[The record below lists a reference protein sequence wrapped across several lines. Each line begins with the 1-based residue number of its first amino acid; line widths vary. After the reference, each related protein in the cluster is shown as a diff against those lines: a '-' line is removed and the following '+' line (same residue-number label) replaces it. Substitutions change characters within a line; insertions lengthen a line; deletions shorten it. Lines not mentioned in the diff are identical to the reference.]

1 MTDHL
6 LRAFAPIT
14 DKAWRLVDE
23 EAKSRLTSRL
33 VARRLVDWSG
43 PHGWEY
49 SATSL
54 GRARTLDP
62 ATTTVDA
69 RVRVRELLPVV
80 ELRVPF
86 TVDRAELDDAA
97 RGAKDLEFADL
108 DRAAAQVAEW
118 ENTAI
123 LHGWPA
129 AQIAGIG
136 AASSHAPLP
145 LGSDELQYP
154 HKVAVAVNA
163 VRQCGIEGPFALV
176 VDPDTY
182 TRIVETTEP
191 GGRPLLDH
199 MRQVL
204 EGDVISAS
212 GVTGAILLSRR
223 GGDFVLDVGQD
234 LSVGY
239 VAHDADTVTL
249 YLEESFTFR
258 VVEPDAG
265 LALT

>member
-6 LRAFAPIT
+6 LRAFAPVA
-14 DKAWRLVDE
+14 DKAWELVDS
-23 EAKSRLTSRL
+23 EATSRLTNRL

-54 GRARTLDP
+54 GRARTVDP
-62 ATTTVDA
+62 SMTKDA

-86 TVDRAELDDAA
+86 TVARAELDDAA
-97 RGAKDLEFADL
+97 RGARDLEFADL
-108 DRAAAQVAEW
+108 DRAASQVAEW

-129 AQIAGIG
+129 AGIEGVG
-136 AASSHAPLP
+136 AASSHDPIP
-145 LGSDELQYP
+145 LGLSELEYP
-154 HKVAVAVNA
+154 HKVALGVNA
-163 VRQCGIEGPFALV
+163 LRQAGIEGPFALV
-176 VDPDTY
+176 VGPDAY
-182 TRIVETTEP
+182 RRVVETTEP

-199 MRQVL
+199 LRQVL
-204 EGDVISAS
+204 DGDVLPAF
-212 GVTGAILLSRR
+212 GVEGAILLSRR
-223 GGDFVLDVGQD
+223 GGDFVFDVGQD

-239 VAHDADTVTL
+239 VAHDAETVTL

-265 LALT
+265 IALD

>member
-14 DKAWRLVDE
+14 DKAWKLVDE

-54 GRARTLDP
+54 GRAATLEPLADG
-62 ATTTVDA
+62 VDA
-69 RVRVRELLPVV
+69 RIRVRELLPVV
-80 ELRVPF
+80 EFRVPF
-86 TVDRAELDDAA
+86 TVIRAELDDAA
-97 RGAKDLEFADL
+97 RGARDLEFADL
-108 DRAAAQVAEW
+108 ERAASLVAEW

-123 LHGWPA
+123 LHGWPTA
-129 AQIAGIG
+129 GIAGISR
-136 AASSHAPLP
+136 ASSHPSFD
-145 LGSDELQYP
+145 LGSDELKYP
-154 HKVAVAVNA
+154 HVVAMGVSTM
-163 VRQCGIEGPFALV
+163 RQAGIEGPFALV

-182 TRIVETTEP
+182 MRIVATTEP
-191 GGRPLLDH
+191 GGLPLMDH

-204 EGDVISAS
+204 DGDVIAAS
-212 GVTGAILLSRR
+212 GVQGAVLLSRR

-239 VAHDADTVTL
+239 VAHDVDTVTL